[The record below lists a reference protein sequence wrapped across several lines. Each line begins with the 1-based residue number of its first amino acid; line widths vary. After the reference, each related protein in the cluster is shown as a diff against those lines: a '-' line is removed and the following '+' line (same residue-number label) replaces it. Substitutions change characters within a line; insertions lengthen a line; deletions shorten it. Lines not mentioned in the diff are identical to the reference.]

1 PGTDLRAG
9 VPTMPYLLL
18 KARSD
23 AASAE
28 LAARIDDGVERI
40 ADGADA
46 VILDRPLA
54 ELRDHEVTQR
64 TLELAGAWTR
74 DAVAALAPL
83 PKGTV
88 REALIRF
95 AETLADRSS

>member
-1 PGTDLRAG
+1 

-18 KARSD
+18 KQQTD
-23 AASAE
+23 AASAD

-40 ADGADA
+40 ADGADPA
-46 VILDRPLA
+46 ILDQPLA
-54 ELRDHEVTQR
+54 ELRDHLVTR
-64 TLELAGAWTR
+64 KTLDLAGTWTR

-88 REALIRF
+88 RDALTRF